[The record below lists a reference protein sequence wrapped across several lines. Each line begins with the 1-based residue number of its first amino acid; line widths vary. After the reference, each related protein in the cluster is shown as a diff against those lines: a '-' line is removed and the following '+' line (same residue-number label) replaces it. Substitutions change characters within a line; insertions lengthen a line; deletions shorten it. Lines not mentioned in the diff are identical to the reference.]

1 MACWENTQT
10 TCKSLG
16 QRLVVYKLFP
26 RADYSARKPIVRSM
40 KLLGVTIDKN
50 LNFTDHV
57 ADIVRRIS
65 NQIQVM
71 QRHKKLINS
80 DTETKYT
87 MPICCHIYIIAVSC
101 GTVPVNVI

>member
-1 MACWENTQT
+1 
-10 TCKSLG
+10 
-16 QRLVVYKLFP
+16 
-26 RADYSARKPIVRSM
+26 M

-50 LNFTDHV
+50 LNFAEYV

-87 MPICCHIYIIAVSC
+87 MPICSHIYIIAVSC
-101 GTVPVNVI
+101 GTVPINVI